1 MSKIQVT
8 TEIDLRVVLA
18 QLETNELEAY
28 AAEIADLL
36 RQRKT
41 KNKEARIA
49 ELIKQLNEDCVLS
62 EKDLDRFHQLQT
74 KRAQKE
80 LPEKE
85 LAELFQLISAEEAL
99 RIKRVKILG
108 EIASLKGVS
117 LAQINQELGIKNRK
131 RA

>member
-41 KNKEARIA
+41 KNKDARIA

>member
-74 KRAQKE
+74 KRAEKE